1 MTEHTILTIAGIM
14 ALGGACQWLAWRV
27 RLPAILFLLLSGLLI
42 GPVTGWFDPDALL
55 GDLLFPFVSL
65 AVAVI
70 LFEGSLTLRFSE
82 IRGLEK
88 VVRRFVTSGVLVTW
102 SVTAMA
108 THWFVGFS
116 WGLALLFGAIMV
128 VTGPTVIVPML
139 RTVRPNAKIAN
150 ILRWEG
156 IVIDP
161 IGALLAVL
169 VFEFIVSSE
178 AGGALGQTLLV
189 FLTLIGMGTV
199 IGLAAGFL
207 LGLAL
212 RRDWLP
218 AYLFNVATLAAVFGA
233 FAVSNAVAE
242 ESGLLAV
249 TVMGI
254 YLGNRKGVPI
264 EEILEFKESLSLLLI
279 TVLFILLA
287 ARLDFSSFTE
297 LGWAVMGVFLIVQF
311 IARPLKVT
319 YTTWGSS
326 LTWRERALLAWIAP
340 RGIVAAA
347 VSALFAI
354 KLESQGYA
362 GANLLVPI
370 TFVIILGT
378 VVLQSLTAGPLARML
393 KVSEPD
399 SSGFLI
405 VGANPLA
412 RTIAA
417 ALEQQKIKVTLT
429 DTQWD
434 NVSRARMAGLK
445 SYYGTPLSEHA
456 ELYLDTSGLGR
467 MLALTADEHLNALA
481 CTRFRSDFGAK
492 NVFALEV
499 GSKGSGANGRA
510 RANAMATG
518 RGAFAAG
525 ANFVELSRRVHRGAE
540 VRRTNLSEAF
550 TIEKFREVHGDR
562 AVPLF
567 ALDPKGRLEVF
578 NTAVPLEP
586 GPGWTIIALVDPPP
600 PGERKPNTE
609 ERRAQAEERKSQA
622 EERRHE
628 ERRHEENERRK
639 AAEAEATAA
648 SAASGKPTDEA

>member
-1 MTEHTILTIAGIM
+1 MTEHMILTIAGLM

-27 RLPAILFLLLSGLLI
+27 RLPAILFLLLSGILI
-42 GPVTGWFDPDALL
+42 GPVAGWFDPDALL

-65 AVAVI
+65 SVAVI
-70 LFEGSLTLRFSE
+70 LFEGSLTLKFAE
-82 IRGLEK
+82 IQGLER

-102 SVTAMA
+102 GVTAIA
-108 THWFVGFS
+108 THWLVGFS

-178 AGGALGQTLLV
+178 AGGALSQTLIV
-189 FLTLIGMGTV
+189 FLTLIGMGTLV
-199 IGLAAGFL
+199 GLAAGYL

-287 ARLDFSSFTE
+287 ARLDFGSFAE
-297 LGWAVMGVFLIVQF
+297 LGWAVVGVFLVVQF

-354 KLESQGYA
+354 KLESQGYK
-362 GANLLVPI
+362 GADLLVPI
-370 TFVIILGT
+370 TFVIIIGT
-378 VVLQSLTAGPLARML
+378 VVLQSLTAGPLARL
-393 KVSEPD
+393 LRVSEPD

-412 RTIAA
+412 RTIAG

-429 DTQWD
+429 DTLWD

-467 MLALTADEHLNALA
+467 LLALTADEHLNALA
-481 CTRFRSDFGAK
+481 CTRFKGDFGAK
-492 NVFALEV
+492 NVFALPV
-499 GSKGSGANGRA
+499 GSKGSGAGNGRT
-510 RANAMATG
+510 RTSTMANG
-518 RGAFAAG
+518 RSAFIEG

-540 VRRTNLSEAF
+540 IRRTNLSEAF
-550 TIEKFREVHGDR
+550 TFENFHEMHGER

-567 ALDPKGRLEVF
+567 ALDPKGKLEVF
-578 NTAVPLEP
+578 NTTMPLEP
-586 GPGWTIIALVDPPP
+586 GPGWTIIALVDPAP
-600 PGERKPNTE
+600 PGERKPSTE
-609 ERRAQAEERKSQA
+609 ERRAQAEEKKQHA

-628 ERRHEENERRK
+628 ERRHEENERR
-639 AAEAEATAA
+639 AATDKP
-648 SAASGKPTDEA
+648 SGT